1 MAAAPAL
8 TLTWLPKGAAQPHAQ
23 SITVP
28 LYSSLERQKV
38 VAELQLPL
46 SGAGGGG
53 GDLEQQR
60 QYWVLAGVALMLPA

>member
-1 MAAAPAL
+1 VATAPAL
-8 TLTWLPKGAAQPHAQ
+8 ALTWLPKGGPQPHPHSLA
-23 SITVP
+23 VP

-46 SGAGGGG
+46 ADAGSGG